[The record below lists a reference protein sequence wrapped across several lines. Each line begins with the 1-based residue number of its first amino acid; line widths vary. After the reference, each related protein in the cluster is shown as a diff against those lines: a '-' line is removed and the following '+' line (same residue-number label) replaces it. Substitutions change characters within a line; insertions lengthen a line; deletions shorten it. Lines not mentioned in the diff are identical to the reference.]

1 MKTNAFLYSSKVW
14 LTAIFITPF
23 VQYLIDSFTSPYGS
37 NGFWVFYSVSIGVI
51 LAFPSLIL
59 FWLLMLCLKK
69 LASITVLVK
78 LLLTI
83 AGILLSVLMFYF
95 SSNQQQFST
104 ESQYFPIPYL
114 IIIVCSIWMYEL
126 PVLDSER
133 YREQV
138 NA

>member
-1 MKTNAFLYSSKVW
+1 MAHGYLYYAFCPISHRLVHSAIRLQWFLGCLFCLYRCYFGIS
-14 LTAIFITPF
+14 
-23 VQYLIDSFTSPYGS
+23 
-37 NGFWVFYSVSIGVI
+37 
-51 LAFPSLIL
+51 
-59 FWLLMLCLKK
+59 LMLCLKK